1 MIKTMG
7 KVIVGEDRSFLPYR
21 ILECV
26 KSIIIISQ
34 GSYSSKGGTW
44 RQELKERHGRMCLL
58 AYTTCL
64 RQLAFFGP
72 EPPTH
77 EWYHPWLAE
86 PITSIINQVD
96 VPTSAGSSDG
106 EMFLIEVPFFYM
118 TISYIK
124 MMKTTEYKYK
134 IMVLFTVY
142 QQ

>member
-1 MIKTMG
+1 
-7 KVIVGEDRSFLPYR
+7 
-21 ILECV
+21 
-26 KSIIIISQ
+26 
-34 GSYSSKGGTW
+34 
-44 RQELKERHGRMCLL
+44 MCLL

-106 EMFLIEVPFFYM
+106 EMFLIEVPSFYM

-142 QQ
+142 QQQQKKKNRLDWDNIERS

>member
-1 MIKTMG
+1 MEAGT
-7 KVIVGEDRSFLPYR
+7 KVE
-21 ILECV
+21 
-26 KSIIIISQ
+26 
-34 GSYSSKGGTW
+34 TW
-44 RQELKERHGRMCLL
+44 RNVLTGLHYLF
-58 AYTTCL
+58 

-77 EWYHPWLAE
+77 EWYQPRIAE

-106 EMFLIEVPFFYM
+106 EIFLIEVPSFYM

-124 MMKTTEYKYK
+124 MTKTTEYKYK